1 LQDTQVWVEKMK
13 NKIVEEV
20 LRVFEGAKVTKV
32 GDITMDDIKK
42 EEPIMEFANACK
54 HIGWDTKLKD
64 LTTDQVEGLIFIV
77 QEAGDIK
84 DGKDLNRLEQSYS
97 NWSGGKWPPSSG
109 IPF

>member
-1 LQDTQVWVEKMK
+1 MK

-54 HIGWDTKLKD
+54 HIG
-64 LTTDQVEGLIFIV
+64 
-77 QEAGDIK
+77 
-84 DGKDLNRLEQSYS
+84 
-97 NWSGGKWPPSSG
+97 
-109 IPF
+109 